1 MADNPTDK
9 NPAQVGLPARR
20 LALALTVTVLGDK
33 KTLPEPGQ
41 PISANVGAT
50 WLNQR
55 DSALARAIALTTLR
69 HLGELNAVLRR
80 FYKKGVPSRSGNLRY
95 ILLNA
100 VAQILFMDVS
110 DHAAVDLAVR
120 LTGHD
125 RRARHHKGLVN
136 AGLRRIAEAGKPL
149 LDDLDAPRLN
159 NPKWMFEIWQRQWGE
174 DVALKIATA
183 NLLEAPLD
191 LTLKSDLDKIPDG
204 LNGTLLTTG
213 SVRLDHRGPIDT
225 LPEFEDGN
233 WWVQDAAAA
242 LPARLLRDVS
252 GKHVV
257 DFCAAPGGKTLQLI
271 AAGARVTAIDRAETR
286 LERLHQNLVR
296 TKLDAEIVVA
306 DATTWTPNTA
316 PDAILIDAP
325 CNATGTIRRHPDV
338 MRTRDPARAD
348 AFVDLQ
354 AKLLDH
360 AAEIIKPGGTI
371 VYCTCSLD
379 PREGEDQI
387 TTFLERHSDFSLV
400 PVTASDIGGMADAI
414 SETGYLRTLPF
425 MTPDTIDGSPA
436 SGGIDGFF
444 AARLVKI

>member
-1 MADNPTDK
+1 M
-9 NPAQVGLPARR
+9 PARR

-33 KTLPEPGQ
+33 KTLPEHGQ
-41 PISANVGAT
+41 PISANIGAT

-69 HLGELNAVLRR
+69 HLGELNAILRR
-80 FYKKGVPSRSGNLRY
+80 FYKKGIPPRSGNLRY

-100 VAQILFMDVS
+100 IAQILFMDVS

-120 LTGHD
+120 LTGYD
-125 RRARHHKGLVN
+125 RRAHHRKGLVN

-159 NPKWMFEIWQRQWGE
+159 TPKWMFEIWQDQWGE
-174 DVALKIATA
+174 DIALKIAAA
-183 NLLEAPLD
+183 NLQEAPLD
-191 LTLKSDLDKIPDG
+191 LTPKSDLDKVPDG

-213 SVRLDHRGPIDT
+213 SVRLDHRGPIDM
-225 LPEFEDGN
+225 LPGFEDGD

-242 LPARLLRDVS
+242 LPARLLGDIR
-252 GKHVV
+252 GKDVV
-257 DFCAAPGGKTLQLI
+257 DFCAAPGGKTMQLV
-271 AAGARVTAIDRAETR
+271 AAGARVIAIDRAEIR
-286 LERLHQNLVR
+286 LERLHQNLAR
-296 TKLDAEIVVA
+296 TKLNAEIVVA
-306 DATTWTPNTA
+306 DAVTWTPKTA

-338 MRTRDPARAD
+338 MRTRDPARAG

-354 AKLLDH
+354 ANLLDH
-360 AAEIIKPGGTI
+360 SAEIIKPGGTI

-387 TTFLERHSDFSLV
+387 TAFLERHSDFSLV
-400 PVTASDIGGMADAI
+400 PITAIEIGGMSEAI
-414 SETGYLRTLPF
+414 SKTGYLRTLPF
-425 MTPDTIDGSPA
+425 MTPKTIDGSSF
-436 SGGIDGFF
+436 SGGVDGFF
-444 AARLVKI
+444 AARLVKT